1 MTEFGYTMMCE
12 QSAPDALVSDIQGA
26 EAAGFDFSQ
35 ISDHFQP
42 WLAEQ
47 GHSPYAWS
55 VLGAAAAVT
64 ERIGLMTYVT
74 CPTIRYHPAI
84 VAQKAA
90 TVAILSGGRFR
101 LGLGAGENLN
111 EHVVGEG
118 WPAVGVRHAMLAEA
132 VDIIGALFDADEGA
146 TVNYRGEYF
155 DVESARLWD
164 RPAERVPIGIAVSG
178 PDSCALAGRNADFMV
193 AVEPEAELGEMFDA
207 AGGSGKG
214 RVGQIAV
221 SYDEDRATALKRA
234 HEQFR
239 WFGLGWKVNADLPNP
254 DSFDGASQFVTES
267 DVAESI
273 PCGADVDEFVDKIK
287 PFVDAGFTEVG
298 LVQIG
303 GAHQEK
309 FIAWAERELL
319 PVLREL

>member
-1 MTEFGYTMMCE
+1 MAEFGYTMMCE
-12 QSAPDALVSDIQGA
+12 QSPADSLVSDIRRA

-42 WLAEQ
+42 WLVEQ

-74 CPTIRYHPAI
+74 CPTIRYHPAV

-90 TVAILSGGRFR
+90 TVQILSGGRFR

-118 WPAVGVRHAMLAEA
+118 WPAVGTRHSMLSEA
-132 VDIIGALFDADEGA
+132 VDIIGALFDADDEPVSFHGDH
-146 TVNYRGEYF
+146 F
-155 DVESARLWD
+155 DLETARLWD
-164 RPAERVPIGIAVSG
+164 RPRRRVPIGIAVSG
-178 PDSCALAGRNADFMV
+178 SESCRLAGHKADFMV
-193 AVEPEAELGEMFDA
+193 AVQPEAELGEMFDA
-207 AGGSGKG
+207 AGGVGKG

-221 SYDEDRATALKRA
+221 SFDEDRDAAVRRA

-239 WFGLGWKVNADLPNP
+239 WFGLGWKVMADLPNP
-254 DSFDGASQFVTES
+254 DAFDAAAQFVTED
-267 DVAESI
+267 DVTESI
-273 PCGADVDEFVDKIK
+273 PCGPDVAEHVEKIK
-287 PFVDAGFTEVG
+287 PFVEAGFTEIG

-303 GAHQEK
+303 GSHQEK

-319 PVLREL
+319 PALREL